1 MISDLDN
8 SAEFICNKAFDKKTL
23 DVCDENTLRYAA
35 LYGELKKK
43 KNSLDKLEYI
53 VPSFIS
59 SEENGVI
66 NIREIL
72 LYEGER
78 FANMAYMCIL
88 GRVPERAALISLS
101 AALSADS
108 SREAKTKLLEAM
120 ANSDEAKQRGIVLT
134 GFDNIDINEFY
145 RYHDREFIENAYIRI
160 LLRRPD
166 PEGENNFLSLLRS
179 DKYSPVEILFM
190 LRHSPEGEKH
200 SVEIAGLDEAYRK
213 RMRRKK
219 LMNIPVIG
227 RCGRYVWNLFGANRR
242 INELRNE
249 NYRLLDKLN
258 SGRFVF
264 DEEINKVSSRLTQ
277 RINVIDG
284 RTAEFIQQNIGLD
297 GKLSKLTEQ
306 SEAAEERFMGL
317 EEKSK
322 AAEERLTG
330 LEKES
335 KAAEERF
342 TGLEEKSKAAEKRF
356 TELEGLSE
364 TMESSLRELDTFTH
378 QIGDNVNS
386 LNSITDNH
394 EKILGEQS
402 ASITQL
408 AKDADNRTASFENSF
423 RELDGYTHQIG
434 DNVSELNKA
443 SEAHSKYLTEQSD
456 AVARLSEEIDRRSVS
471 YENSIRELDGYTHNI
486 GSNVSDINKALA
498 NYDGILSEYV
508 NDDKKTIQ
516 LLLAEVF
523 SLKSRINALEKGTA
537 GTAEKTSSDTAAD
550 HTHAVPSAT
559 VYSSIDYFD
568 FENHFRGSREH
579 IKSVQRV
586 YLPYFEGR
594 EKVLDLGCGRG
605 EFTELLTENHV
616 GVTGVDQYEPYVEY
630 MKSLGLPV
638 VLDDAVAYLSR
649 QESTDGIFLGQVVE
663 HISVDQIVTI
673 CNMAYEKLEKGSC
686 LIMETPNPRSL
697 AIYTECF
704 YMDPSHQKPVH
715 PFTLKY
721 IAEKAGFS
729 QVDILYTDSSRLP
742 FSIPK
747 LKENEPDF
755 VEFNKAMQRLSE
767 LLYGSQDYAVIA
779 RK

>member
-43 KNSLDKLEYI
+43 KNSLDSLDYI
-53 VPSFIS
+53 VPAFIPS
-59 SEENGVI
+59 DGNGVI

-72 LYEGER
+72 PYEGER

-88 GRVPERAALISLS
+88 GRIPERAALISLS

-108 SREAKTKLLEAM
+108 SREAKIKHLEAL
-120 ANSDEAKQRGIVLT
+120 AASEEAKQRGIVLT

-166 PEGENNFLSLLRS
+166 LEGENNFLSLLRS
-179 DKYSPVEILFM
+179 DNYSPAEILFM

-200 SVEIAGLDEAYRK
+200 SVEITGLDEAYRK

-277 RINVIDG
+277 RINIIDG
-284 RTAEFIQQNIGLD
+284 RTAEFIHQNIGLD

-306 SEAAEERFMGL
+306 SETVEERLTGLEEKSKTAEERFTELEEKSKAAEKRYTEL

-322 AAEERLTG
+322 AAEE
-330 LEKES
+330 
-335 KAAEERF
+335 
-342 TGLEEKSKAAEKRF
+342 RF

-364 TMESSLRELDTFTH
+364 TMESSL
-378 QIGDNVNS
+378 
-386 LNSITDNH
+386 
-394 EKILGEQS
+394 
-402 ASITQL
+402 
-408 AKDADNRTASFENSF
+408 
-423 RELDGYTHQIG
+423 
-434 DNVSELNKA
+434 
-443 SEAHSKYLTEQSD
+443 
-456 AVARLSEEIDRRSVS
+456 
-471 YENSIRELDGYTHNI
+471 RELDGYTHNI

-498 NYDGILSEYV
+498 NYDSILSEYV

-523 SLKSRINALEKGTA
+523 NLKSRINSLEKGTA

-550 HTHAVPSAT
+550 HTHAVPSAN

-579 IKSVQRV
+579 IKSVQKV

-630 MKSLGLPV
+630 MKSLGLPA

-755 VEFNKAMQRLSE
+755 EEFNKAMQRLSE

>member
-190 LRHSPEGEKH
+190 LRHSPEGEQH
-200 SVEIAGLDEAYRK
+200 SVEIAGLDAAYRK

-264 DEEINKVSSRLTQ
+264 DEEINKVNSQLTQ
-277 RINVIDG
+277 RINAVDG
-284 RTAEFIQQNIGLD
+284 RTAELIQQNIGLD

-306 SEAAEERFMGL
+306 SEATEERLTGL

-322 AAEERLTG
+322 TAEERLTG

-335 KAAEERF
+335 KAAEERL
-342 TGLEEKSKAAEKRF
+342 TG
-356 TELEGLSE
+356 LEGLSE

-386 LNSITDNH
+386 LNSITENH

-443 SEAHSKYLTEQSD
+443 SEAYSKSLSEQSD

-550 HTHAVPSAT
+550 HTHAVPSAN

-579 IKSVQRV
+579 IKSVQKV

-630 MKSLGLPV
+630 MKSLGLPA

-755 VEFNKAMQRLSE
+755 EEFNKAMQRLSE

>member
-200 SVEIAGLDEAYRK
+200 GVEIVGLDEAYRK

-284 RTAEFIQQNIGLD
+284 RTAEFMQQNIGLD

-306 SEAAEERFMGL
+306 SEAAEER
-317 EEKSK
+317 
-322 AAEERLTG
+322 LTG
-330 LEKES
+330 LEKE
-335 KAAEERF
+335 
-342 TGLEEKSKAAEKRF
+342 SKAAEKRF

-408 AKDADNRTASFENSF
+408 AKNADNRTASFENSF

-443 SEAHSKYLTEQSD
+443 SEAHSRGLTEQSD
-456 AVARLSEEIDRRSVS
+456 AVVRLSEEIDRRSVS

-523 SLKSRINALEKGTA
+523 NLKSRINSLEKGTA
-537 GTAEKTSSDTAAD
+537 GTAEKTSSDIAAD
-550 HTHAVPSAT
+550 HTHAVPSAN

-579 IKSVQRV
+579 IKSVQKV
-586 YLPYFEGR
+586 YLPYFEGKK
-594 EKVLDLGCGRG
+594 KVLDLGCGRG

-616 GVTGVDQYEPYVEY
+616 GVTGVDLYGPYVEY

-663 HISVDQIVTI
+663 HISVDQIVAI
-673 CNMAYEKLEKGSC
+673 CNMAYEKLEEGSC
-686 LIMETPNPRSL
+686 LIMETQNPQSL
-697 AIYTECF
+697 AIF
-704 YMDPSHQKPVH
+704 YGAFYIDPSHQKPVH
-715 PFTLKY
+715 PLTLKY

-729 QVDILYTDSSRLP
+729 KVDILYLESSRYPLN
-742 FSIPK
+742 IPK
-747 LKENEPDF
+747 LKEGETEFGQFNES
-755 VEFNKAMQRLSE
+755 MQKVSE
-767 LLYGSQDYAVIA
+767 LLFGCRDYAIIA